1 MLAIGPDWLYPKD
14 HTGIFAQIQEMGAVV
29 SEQPLGSRTDSRIF
43 PRRNR
48 LNNGLLLGPV
58 MIEAAEGSGTPSHG
72 LPRPGTRPGG
82 VMRIGGYSLLGQ
94 RFYQADDLKK
104 ASNW

>member
-1 MLAIGPDWLYPKD
+1 VLAIGPDWLYPKD

-48 LNNGLLLGPV
+48 LINGLLLGPV
-58 MIEAAEGSGTPSHG
+58 MIEAAEGSG
-72 LPRPGTRPGG
+72 PRHTVYHAPEQDREALCVSGD
-82 VMRIGGYSLLGQ
+82 ILSL
-94 RFYQADDLKK
+94 
-104 ASNW
+104 ASDFTNRMI